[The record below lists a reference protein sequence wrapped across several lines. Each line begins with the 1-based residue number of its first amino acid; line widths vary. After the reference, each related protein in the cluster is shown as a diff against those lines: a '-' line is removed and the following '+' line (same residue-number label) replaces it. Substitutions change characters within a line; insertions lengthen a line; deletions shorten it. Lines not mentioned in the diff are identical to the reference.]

1 MADQT
6 KHYKQNWD
14 TTVIQ
19 EGGLKARL
27 KAFEDLKKKNQK
39 DQEIAKGAADPEVLR
54 KIADAQKNAKAQRE
68 AAMSPK
74 RSPKKDWKFRS
85 PKKPTEEQA
94 EKLKESMVV
103 EESADDKGA
112 SQETKEAQETKEN
125 NAATKMQA
133 LVRSSLA
140 RIQTGK
146 MLDGMIEDLMKEQDE
161 IQEKI
166 ELKEKR
172 ADEMRKSQPLEV
184 ALEDLTADGWGWG
197 FTGPLQLPMSRVP
210 NWFME
215 EVEHSLLHPDDLAEA
230 EEAYFQSSD
239 FNKLGELEPVSG

>member
-1 MADQT
+1 MTDQT

-27 KAFEDLKKKNQK
+27 KAFEDLKKKNQT
-39 DQEIAKGAADPEVLR
+39 DQQIAKGTADPEVLK
-54 KIADAQKNAKAQRE
+54 KIADAQKNAKTQRD

-74 RSPKKDWKFRS
+74 RSPMRDWKYKS
-85 PKKPTEEQA
+85 PKKPTEGLS
-94 EKLKESMVV
+94 EKLKESMLV
-103 EESADDKGA
+103 DDTAEKGA
-112 SQETKEAQETKEN
+112 SQETKETQDVKEK

-161 IQEKI
+161 IQEEI

-172 ADEMRKSQPLEV
+172 ADEMRKSQPFEV
-184 ALEDLTADGWGWG
+184 ALEELTVDGWGWG

-210 NWFME
+210 NWWME
-215 EVEHSLLHPDDLAEA
+215 EVDHKLLHPDDLAEA
-230 EEAYFQSSD
+230 EEVYFQSSD